1 MSFSVE
7 QIRPLFDFQSHFL
20 DLDGIRCH
28 YVDEGSGD
36 PVVMVHGNPSWSFM
50 YRHLITGLRA
60 DHRVIAPDHIG
71 CGFSEKPDDSRYSY
85 TLSRRVDDFEKL
97 LDRVG
102 VTQDI
107 TLVAHDWGGVIAMT
121 YATRHPERVRRIVL
135 FNTAAFLLPS
145 WKSLHWTLRLCR
157 DSRLFA
163 FLIRRF
169 NLFSWGA
176 SWLGCRKRPMSR
188 PVRRAYTAPYDSWGN
203 RIATLRFVQDIPLTA
218 EDPAYTVILQTQE
231 SLQRLQEVPMMICWG
246 EKDFVFDGDFLNEW
260 QRRFPNAEI
269 HRFNAAGHYVLEDES
284 EAILPL
290 VRDFI
295 AKHPLTPRAA

>member
-1 MSFSVE
+1 MSSWLE
-7 QIRPLFDFQSHFL
+7 QIRPLFDFHPHFQ

-28 YVDEGSGD
+28 YLDEGSGET
-36 PVVMVHGNPSWSFM
+36 VVMVHGNPSWSFM
-50 YRHLITGLRA
+50 FRELVDGLR
-60 DHRVIAPDHIG
+60 DRCRVIVPDHIG
-71 CGFSEKPDDSRYSY
+71 CGLSDKPDDSRYTY
-85 TLSRRVDDFEKL
+85 TLGRRVADLESL
-97 LDRVG
+97 LDGLGANR
-102 VTQDI
+102 DL

-163 FLIRRF
+163 MLIRRF

-176 SWLGCRKRPMSR
+176 SWIGCRRRRMSR
-188 PVRRAYTAPYDSWGN
+188 PVRRAYTAPYDSWKN
-203 RIATLRFVQDIPLTA
+203 RIATLRFVQDIPLTP
-218 EDPAYTVILQTQE
+218 EDPAYEVLRQTQE
-231 SLQRLQEVPMMICWG
+231 NLDSLQNVPMMICWG
-246 EKDFVFDGDFLNEW
+246 EKDFVFDGDFLDEW
-260 QRRFPNAEI
+260 RRRFPKAEI
-269 HRFNAAGHYVLEDES
+269 HRFKAAGHYVLEDES

-295 AKHPLTPRAA
+295 SKHPLTPRAA